1 MMGAIV
7 FALMSACSNDEPN
20 IPDDNDNPNPGN
32 TEEPSELLPRWEK
45 VFSQPMQGT
54 DYPKIRKQSQWQSQ
68 LQ

>member
-45 VFSQPMQGT
+45 SLLSAYAGN
-54 DYPKIRKQSQWQSQ
+54 R
-68 LQ
+68 L

>member
-45 VFSQPMQGT
+45 SSLSLCREQIMISWTYG
-54 DYPKIRKQSQWQSQ
+54 W
-68 LQ
+68 

>member
-32 TEEPSELLPRWEK
+32 TEEPSELLPRW
-45 VFSQPMQGT
+45 
-54 DYPKIRKQSQWQSQ
+54 
-68 LQ
+68 